1 MQSGSYQNE
10 EQVFMSAFIPQNLF
24 EVVHIEKD
32 ISNLKRGNIDE
43 IFYSA
48 LTGIDIAMKENEEQA
63 EEAEQAE
70 EDIEN
75 SGNSGNSDEEA
86 EENGEASENEEVD
99 EFEEEFKESR
109 EGESGSDV
117 EYNDEE
123 VRRVLE
129 EHTVP
134 IDATLTDGEVEAVEV
149 VREMAYTLKNATK
162 EEKKAHKQLVKEQ
175 KREKRKTKIPKSVKK
190 RAQKQAKLRK

>member
-48 LTGIDIAMKENEEQA
+48 LTGIDVAMKQDGEQA
-63 EEAEQAE
+63 EEEAE
-70 EDIEN
+70 EDEN
-75 SGNSGNSDEEA
+75 RGNGGNSEE
-86 EENGEASENEEVD
+86 ESENEEVD

-109 EGESGSDV
+109 E
-117 EYNDEE
+117 
-123 VRRVLE
+123 RRA
-129 EHTVP
+129 
-134 IDATLTDGEVEAVEV
+134 D
-149 VREMAYTLKNATK
+149 
-162 EEKKAHKQLVKEQ
+162 
-175 KREKRKTKIPKSVKK
+175 
-190 RAQKQAKLRK
+190 LR